1 MTIADGRFRY
11 IRLRCEYG
19 WRIASGYA
27 YFVSCSSSFFF
38 FFFLVFCSNTDE
50 NICGVRISV
59 CEVGSNG
66 TEIIKLRVFSLA
78 ILRNENS

>member
-1 MTIADGRFRY
+1 MGAFVIFAWDVSMAGA
-11 IRLRCEYG
+11 LRVG
-19 WRIASGYA
+19 MRILSRALRQ
-27 YFVSCSSSFFF
+27 FSS
-38 FFFLVFCSNTDE
+38 FFLVFCSNTDE